1 MMGTGAKGKADRTW
15 LLAVPGVGYLVV
27 LYALPLGLLLLASFR
42 IPDAFTVSAYVDFF
56 GDPFNWYIIWNTLR
70 TALLTSGICLL
81 IGYPAAFALAW
92 SKGWVQVVF
101 LISLILPLS
110 VGIVVKAFAW
120 TIVLRSDGVL
130 NQTLMM
136 LGLTDEPVRLIFTE
150 TGLVFGAV
158 NVFVPFM
165 IMPIYSVIRL
175 MDPRLPEAA
184 RTLGGSPLYVF
195 WKVIVPL
202 TIPGVI
208 AGIAFVFS
216 LALAMYV
223 IPTLLVGERFMTL
236 SQQIARSYLYLRNE
250 TLGST
255 VAVVLLVFSLIV
267 IVASQWVAGKVR
279 ANA

>member
-1 MMGTGAKGKADRTW
+1 MSAPKEQKDKTW
-15 LLAVPGVGYLVV
+15 ILAFPGVAYLTV
-27 LYALPLGLLLLASFR
+27 LYAVPLGLLLLASFKL
-42 IPDAFTVSAYVDFF
+42 PGSFTLSAYVDFF
-56 GDPFNWYIIWNTLR
+56 SDPFNWYIIWNTVR
-70 TALLTSGICLL
+70 TALITTAICLL

-92 SKGWVQVVF
+92 SRGWLQVIF

-130 NQTLMM
+130 NQFLLA

-150 TGLVFGAV
+150 TGLIFGAV

-175 MDPRLPEAA
+175 MDPKLPEAA
-184 RTLGGSPLYVF
+184 RTLGAGPFYVF
-195 WKVIVPL
+195 WKIVVPL
-202 TIPGVI
+202 TVPGVI

-255 VAVVLLVFSLIV
+255 VAVVLLAFSLIV
-267 IVASQWVAGKVR
+267 IVSSQWLAGKVR

>member
-1 MMGTGAKGKADRTW
+1 MNRSGAGKDRTW
-15 LLAVPGVGYLVV
+15 LLAVPGVSYLTV
-27 LYALPLGLLLLASFR
+27 LYAIPLGLLLLASFR
-42 IPDAFTVSAYVDFF
+42 LPGSFTVAAYVEFF
-56 GDPFNWYIIWNTLR
+56 GDPFNWYIIWNTVR
-70 TALLTSGICLL
+70 TALLTTAISLL

-92 SKGWVQVVF
+92 SKGWLQVVF

-130 NQTLMM
+130 NQL
-136 LGLTDEPVRLIFTE
+136 LLFIGVTDEPIRLIFTE
-150 TGLVFGAV
+150 AGLIFGAV

-175 MDPRLPEAA
+175 MDPKLPEAA
-184 RTLGGSPLYVF
+184 STLGAGPLQVF

-255 VAVVLLVFSLIV
+255 VAVVLLCFSLIV
-267 IVASQWVAGKVR
+267 IIASQWLAGKVR

>member
-1 MMGTGAKGKADRTW
+1 MKTPGEQKDRTW
-15 LLAVPGVGYLVV
+15 ILAAPGVGYLTV

-42 IPDAFTVSAYVDFF
+42 LPEAFSISAYVDFF

-70 TALLTSGICLL
+70 SALLTTAFCLL

-92 SKGWVQVVF
+92 SKGWLQALF
-101 LISLILPLS
+101 LVSLILPLS

-130 NQTLMM
+130 NQALMA
-136 LGLTDEPVRLIFTE
+136 LGFTDEPVRLIFTE
-150 TGLVFGAV
+150 TGLIFGAV

-165 IMPIYSVIRL
+165 IMPVYSVIRL
-175 MDPRLPEAA
+175 LDPRLAEAA
-184 RTLGGSPLYVF
+184 RTLGAGPLYVF
-195 WKVIVPL
+195 WKIILPL
-202 TIPGVI
+202 TVPGII

-267 IVASQWVAGKVR
+267 IVASQWLAGKVR
-279 ANA
+279 ANT